1 MSTENKIIIG
11 GATQPSTINTPGD
24 IRERVAT
31 FEEIYNIDNP
41 AVGGTVWVEDE
52 QKEYR
57 IISLKSKIIGG
68 MEIENGAVNEV
79 VPEAEI
85 ISRSLNLSGG
95 SVADAIASDKEAVT
109 TVAEAIAQDGEAV
122 NTVVGAIAQDE
133 EAVNTLAG
141 AISKTRKVEG
151 DTLYL

>member
-1 MSTENKIIIG
+1 MADNTIIIG

-24 IRERVAT
+24 KRERVKS
-31 FEEIYNIDNP
+31 FEDIFSIDNP

-57 IISLKSKIIGG
+57 IISLKPKMIGG
-68 MEIENGAVNEV
+68 MEIADGAVGEV

-85 ISRSLNLSGG
+85 ISRSLSLNGN
-95 SVADAIASDKEAVT
+95 SVVESITSDEGAVDALADAIASDETAVT
-109 TVAEAIAQDGEAV
+109 
-122 NTVVGAIAQDE
+122 
-133 EAVNTLAG
+133 TLAG
-141 AISKTRKVEG
+141 AISKFRKIEG

>member
-1 MSTENKIIIG
+1 MADNTIIIG

-24 IRERVAT
+24 KRERVAT
-31 FEEIYNIDNP
+31 FEEIYSIDNP

-57 IISLKSKIIGG
+57 IISLKPKLIGG
-68 MEIENGAVNEV
+68 MEIPDGAVNEV

-85 ISRSLNLSGG
+85 ISRSLKFDEAAAGNM
-95 SVADAIASDKEAVT
+95 ATAIAEN
-109 TVAEAIAQDGEAV
+109 GEAV
-122 NTVVGAIAQDE
+122 NTVANAIAADE
-133 EAVNTLAG
+133 AAVAVLSG
-141 AISKTRKVEG
+141 AISKLKKIEG

>member
-24 IRERVAT
+24 IRERVKM
-31 FEEIYNIDNP
+31 FDEIYSIDNP

-57 IISLKSKIIGG
+57 IISLKPKVIGG

-85 ISRSLNLSGG
+85 ISRSLNLTGS
-95 SVADAIASDKEAVT
+95 SVADAL
-109 TVAEAIAQDGEAV
+109 AQDEEAV

>member
-24 IRERVAT
+24 IRERVKT
-31 FEEIYNIDNP
+31 FDEIYSIDNP

-57 IISLKSKIIGG
+57 IISLKPKVIGG

-85 ISRSLNLSGG
+85 ISRSLNLTGS
-95 SVADAIASDKEAVT
+95 SVADAL
-109 TVAEAIAQDGEAV
+109 AQDEEAV
-122 NTVVGAIAQDE
+122 NTVVGAIAQDK

>member
-1 MSTENKIIIG
+1 MAENTIIIG

-24 IRERVAT
+24 KRERVST
-31 FEEIYNIDNP
+31 FEKIFEIDNP

-57 IISLKSKIIGG
+57 IISLKPKMIGG
-68 MEIENGAVNEV
+68 MEIVGEV

-85 ISRSLNLSGG
+85 ISRSLATSEEAAKGIAAAIAGNEEAVDAL
-95 SVADAIASDKEAVT
+95 AEAIASDESAT
-109 TVAEAIAQDGEAV
+109 TA
-122 NTVVGAIAQDE
+122 
-133 EAVNTLAG
+133 LAG
-141 AISKTRKVEG
+141 AISKFRKIEG